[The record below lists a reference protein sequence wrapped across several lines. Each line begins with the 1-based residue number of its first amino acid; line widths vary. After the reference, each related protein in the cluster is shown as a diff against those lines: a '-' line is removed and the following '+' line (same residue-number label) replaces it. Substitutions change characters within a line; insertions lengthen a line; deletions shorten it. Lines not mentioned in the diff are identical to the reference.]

1 MLINVNNMLKCRAW
15 NKKVSPQLSNRQE
28 KDSFPSKTVT
38 LQDVLLRYV
47 YIKMLM
53 ISRHVRED
61 AKGQPHPSPLQ
72 SLEAVGNG

>member
-1 MLINVNNMLKCRAW
+1 M
-15 NKKVSPQLSNRQE
+15 SPQLSNRQE

-53 ISRHVRED
+53 ISRHMRED
-61 AKGQPHPSPLQ
+61 AKGNHILHHCRVWR
-72 SLEAVGNG
+72 L